1 MIDLR
6 RHKSFK
12 EIFRKKIISIP
23 LFVLFGIMSVFLTLN
38 FIFPLKI
45 NIDYSQI
52 ITASDG
58 TVLHAFLSHNDKWR
72 LKTELNEITPTL
84 KKAIVDKEDKYFYYH
99 PGVNPF
105 AIVRALF
112 NNIIEQKKTSGA
124 STITMQVMRM
134 LEPKDRTYGN
144 KILEIFRA
152 FQLELY
158 YSKDEIL
165 QMYLNLVPYGSNIEG
180 VKSASLI
187 YFGQTPDYLSLAQ
200 IVTLSIIPNRP
211 SSLAP
216 GKNNDLL
223 VQERNKWLK
232 KFQREHLFPEPE
244 IQDALSETLTAKRQ
258 NIAQSAPHI
267 SLRLAS
273 LHANEPIIHSTIDKV
288 KQQKAEK
295 LSYNYI
301 QRLHYMHIT
310 NCAVVVLNNQTHAV
324 EAYVGS
330 SDFNNKEDEGQ
341 VDGVHAVRSP
351 GSTLKPLLYSLAF
364 DHGLTT
370 PRRVITDVPAN
381 FSGYAPENFDRK
393 FHGSVT
399 AKNALA
405 NSLNIPAV
413 KLLDQMGIQ
422 TFLTQL
428 KSGGF
433 NQVGDDENKLGLSV
447 ILGGCGVK
455 LEELVQLYS
464 CFANQG
470 KFYKIKWTKGDTS
483 TKKFQLLSPAAAYM
497 TTEIL
502 TDHMRPDL
510 PVNYESSMHIPKVA
524 WKTGTS
530 YGRRDAW
537 SIGYNMKYTIGVWV
551 GNFNG
556 VGVPELTGADIATPL
571 LIDIF
576 NSIDYNSSNDWWRM
590 PKGLDFRFV
599 CSVTGK
605 IPNDFCTDQVI
616 DYFIPGISSNEKCDH
631 LKEVLVSADESVSYC
646 RNCMPDKGYKKELLP
661 NLAPELIS
669 YYESEN
675 IPYTKMP
682 QHNPNCSRI
691 YTENAPSITS
701 PINGIEY
708 IFEQGEN
715 QQLMLACNADN
726 EVKKV
731 YWYINNKFYKAA
743 GVNDRV
749 FFMPSAG
756 ETKISCADDKG
767 RNTDEVIKVTY
778 LD

>member
-1 MIDLR
+1 MERLKKFYKKKR
-6 RHKSFK
+6 
-12 EIFRKKIISIP
+12 FRILLCLLLVPIA
-23 LFVLFGIMSVFLTLN
+23 LFFILN
-38 FIFPLKI
+38 LIFPLRI
-45 NIDYSQI
+45 HIQYSQLV
-52 ITASDG
+52 TANDG
-58 TVLHAFLSHNDKWR
+58 SVLYAFLSSDDKWR
-72 LKTELNEITPTL
+72 LKTELNEITPLL
-84 KKAIVDKEDKYFYYH
+84 KKTIIEKEDKYFYYH
-99 PGVNPF
+99 PGINPV
-105 AIVRALF
+105 AVVRAIL
-112 NNIIEQKKTSGA
+112 NNVAEGRKTSGA
-124 STITMQVMRM
+124 STITMQVARM

-144 KILEIFRA
+144 KMLEIFRA
-152 FQLELY
+152 FQLELHH
-158 YSKDEIL
+158 SKDEIL

-187 YFGQTPDYLSLAQ
+187 YFGQSPDYLSLAQ

-216 GKNNDLL
+216 GKNNALL
-223 VQERNKWLK
+223 VQERNRWLK
-232 KFQREHLFPEPE
+232 KFQNEHLFPEEE
-244 IQDALSETLTAKRQ
+244 ILDALSENLTARRQ
-258 NIAQSAPHI
+258 NITRTAPHL

-273 LHANEPIIHSTIDKV
+273 MYPNEPIIHSTLDKV

-295 LSYNYI
+295 LAYNYI

-310 NCAVVVLNNQTHAV
+310 NCAVVVVNNQTHAV

-330 SDFNNKEDEGQ
+330 ANFNSKEDGGQ
-341 VDGVHAVRSP
+341 VDGVRAVRSP

-364 DHGLTT
+364 DQGLIT
-370 PRRVITDVPAN
+370 PKSVITDVPAN
-381 FSGYAPENFDRK
+381 FSGYEPENFDSK

-405 NSLNIPAV
+405 NSLNVPAV
-413 KLLDQMGIQ
+413 KLLDRLGIQ
-422 TFLTQL
+422 AFLSQL
-428 KSGGF
+428 KNGRF
-433 NQVGDDENKLGLSV
+433 NQVVNDENKLGLSV
-447 ILGGCGVK
+447 VLGGCGVK

-470 KFYKIKWTKGDTS
+470 KFQRIKWTKEDIATE
-483 TKKFQLLSPAAAYM
+483 KFQLLSPAAAYM

-502 TDHMRPDL
+502 TDHMRPEL
-510 PVNYESSMHIPKVA
+510 PVNYESIMHIPKIA

-556 VGVPELTGADIATPL
+556 MGVPELTGADIATPL

-576 NSIDYNSSNDWWRM
+576 NSIDYDSSNDWWRM

-605 IPNDFCTDQVI
+605 IPNEFCTDQVI
-616 DYFIPGISSNEKCDH
+616 DYFIPGVSSNERCDH
-631 LKEVLVSADESVSYC
+631 LKEIFVSPNQSISYC
-646 RNCMPDKGYKKELLP
+646 RNCLPDKGYKKELFP

-669 YYESEN
+669 FCESEN

-682 QHNPNCSRI
+682 PHEPNCSRI

-701 PINGIEY
+701 PLNGIEY
-708 IFEQGEN
+708 IFEEGEN
-715 QQLMLACNADN
+715 QQLMLACHADN

-743 GVNDRV
+743 GVNDHV
-749 FFMPSAG
+749 FFRPSAG

-767 RNTDEVIKVTY
+767 RNTNQVIKVTY